1 MALGLFSPN
10 VSHNDRNAM
19 TIVTLLSDYGTDNS
33 TVGLLKGFIL
43 SAAPETNLV
52 DLTHQVPSQDLLV
65 AQFELGR
72 AYRAFPKGTVHLA
85 IVNPGISSKARPIV
99 FQAGDYFFVGPDNGL
114 FEAVLEQ
121 EVIQAAISLKPLPLP
136 GMSGVFHG
144 RDCYAPAAAHLS
156 LGKSLHDLGQPVD
169 PQSLKRLEKH
179 AQQESG
185 HLVGWVQRVDPFG
198 NLITNIPNAW
208 VLASERWRV
217 RLAGHTLLFDPHKP
231 NLESRLQ
238 VRLGGIG
245 AMEIA
250 FEGESAS
257 EHLKVGT
264 GCKVEFF
271 KA

>member
-1 MALGLFSPN
+1 
-10 VSHNDRNAM
+10 M
-19 TIVTLLSDYGTDNS
+19 TIVTLLSDYGIDNS
-33 TVGLLKGFIL
+33 TVGLLKGIIL
-43 SAAPETNLV
+43 SAAPETILV

-85 IVNPGISSKARPIV
+85 IVDPGISSKARPIA

-121 EVIQAAISLKPLPLP
+121 EAVQAVIGLKPLPLP
-136 GMSGVFHG
+136 GVSGVFHG

-156 LGKSLHDLGQPVD
+156 LGKSLHDLGQAID
-169 PQSLKRLEKH
+169 PQSLKHLEKH

-198 NLITNIPNAW
+198 NLITNVPNAW
-208 VLASERWRV
+208 VLNNGNWRV
-217 RLAGHTLLFDPHKP
+217 RLAGHTLFFDTHKLDP
-231 NLESRLQ
+231 GPKLQ
-238 VRLGGIG
+238 VRLGSIG
-245 AMEIA
+245 FMEIA
-250 FEGESAS
+250 FERESAS
-257 EHLKVGT
+257 EHLKVGI

>member
-1 MALGLFSPN
+1 
-10 VSHNDRNAM
+10 M

-33 TVGLLKGFIL
+33 TVGLLKGIIL
-43 SAAPETNLV
+43 SAAPETTLV

-72 AYRAFPKGTVHLA
+72 AYRAFPKGTIHLA
-85 IVNPGISSKARPIV
+85 IVDPGISSKARPIA
-99 FQAGDYFFVGPDNGL
+99 FQARDYLFVGPDNGL

-121 EVIQAAISLKPLPLP
+121 EVIQRVISLKLLPE
-136 GMSGVFHG
+136 MSGVFHG

-185 HLVGWVQRVDPFG
+185 HLVGWIQRIDHFG
-198 NLITNIPNAW
+198 NLITNVPNAW
-208 VLASERWRV
+208 VLAGERWRV
-217 RLAGHTLLFDPHKP
+217 RLAGHTLFFDTHKTDP
-231 NLESRLQ
+231 EPKLQ
-238 VRLGGIG
+238 VRPGSIG
-245 AMEIA
+245 VMEIA

-271 KA
+271 KAYS